1 MALNTF
7 MLQRQF
13 PDDREEL
20 EFTGRIAGNIDLALK
35 GKRDLHEII
44 SQKMRPRPRLEAFT
58 VAPRVSIDNSLS
70 DELTVIEVNGRDRT
84 GLLYDLARILASMN
98 IDISSAHI
106 ATFGERAVDVF
117 YVTDSSRR
125 KITREAIQKKLREN
139 LLKAFETDGE
149 LISEELEA

>member
-1 MALNTF
+1 
-7 MLQRQF
+7 
-13 PDDREEL
+13 
-20 EFTGRIAGNIDLALK
+20 
-35 GKRDLHEII
+35 
-44 SQKMRPRPRLEAFT
+44 
-58 VAPRVSIDNSLS
+58 
-70 DELTVIEVNGRDRT
+70 
-84 GLLYDLARILASMN
+84 MN

-149 LISEELEA
+149 LIAEELEA

>member
-35 GKRDLHEII
+35 GKRDLREII